1 MFHGSTSIV
10 IIAVVVALRF
20 GLGRS
25 FKAVRRPRRRA
36 PRDDSAASSAGGRG
50 PAGLML
56 HQARYDL
63 RALLRNRQARTATV
77 MLPLLLLVLFL
88 GMWGSRRVG
97 PGHVEAATYY
107 VPGLVALSVIT
118 SSFVNLVISVVTQRE
133 SGVLK
138 RRRATPVPAWVL
150 VGGRAVTAMAVSLAM
165 ATALVAIG
173 WIAFGVGLPAAA
185 IPGVV
190 LTAIAGSIAFCVLAC
205 AVATL
210 IGSADAAQPTVQA
223 VMLPL
228 YLASGIF
235 IPNANLPTW
244 LRQLASVFPV
254 ERLSDAL
261 HHPYSPAMRGLG
273 IAWADLAV
281 LALWTA
287 GGLAVALRRFSWLPG
302 AGQTA

>member
-20 GLGRS
+20 GLGRG

-36 PRDDSAASSAGGRG
+36 PRDDSTTGVGSRG
-50 PAGLML
+50 PVGLVL

-77 MLPLLLLVLFL
+77 VLPLLLLVLFL
-88 GMWGSRRVG
+88 GMWGSDRVG

-118 SSFVNLVISVVTQRE
+118 SSFMNLVISVVTQRE

-150 VGGRAVTAMAVSLAM
+150 IGGRTVTAMAVSLAM
-165 ATALVAIG
+165 ATALMAIG
-173 WIAFGVGLPAAA
+173 WVAFGVGLPAEA

-190 LTAIAGSIAFCVLAC
+190 LTAVAGSIAFCVLAY
-205 AVATL
+205 ALAAL

-235 IPNANLPTW
+235 IPNASLPSW
-244 LRQLASVFPV
+244 LRQLASMFPV
-254 ERLSDAL
+254 ERLADAL
-261 HHPYSPAMRGLG
+261 HQPYNPATRGLG
-273 IAWADLAV
+273 IAWFDLAV
-281 LALWTA
+281 LALWATA
-287 GGLAVALRRFSWLPG
+287 GLAIALRRFSWLPG
-302 AGQTA
+302 AGRTA

>member
-10 IIAVVVALRF
+10 VIAVVVIARF
-20 GLGRS
+20 GLARGV
-25 FKAVRRPRRRA
+25 KAVRRPRRKPTTDDTTAA
-36 PRDDSAASSAGGRG
+36 PSGGHG
-50 PAGLML
+50 PVGLVL

-63 RALLRNRQARTATV
+63 WTLARNAQARTATV

-88 GMWGSRRVG
+88 GMWGSDRVAG
-97 PGHVEAATYY
+97 APASTYY
-107 VPGLVALSVIT
+107 VPGLVALSVIA
-118 SSFVNLVISVVTQRE
+118 SSFTNLVISVVTQRE

-150 VGGRAVTAMAVSLAM
+150 IGGRALTAIAVSLTM

-173 WIAFGVGLPAAA
+173 WVGFGVALPAEA
-185 IPGVV
+185 IPAVV
-190 LTAIAGSIAFCVLAC
+190 LSAVAGSLCFCVLAY

-210 IGSADAAQPTVQA
+210 IGSAEAAQPTVQA

-235 IPNANLPTW
+235 IPNASLPSW

-254 ERLSDAL
+254 ERLADAL
-261 HHPYSPAMRGLG
+261 HQPYGPAAHGLP
-273 IAWADLAV
+273 IAWADLGVMAV
-281 LALWTA
+281 WAA
-287 GGLAVALRRFSWLPG
+287 AGLAVALRRFSWLPG
-302 AGQTA
+302 PGRTA